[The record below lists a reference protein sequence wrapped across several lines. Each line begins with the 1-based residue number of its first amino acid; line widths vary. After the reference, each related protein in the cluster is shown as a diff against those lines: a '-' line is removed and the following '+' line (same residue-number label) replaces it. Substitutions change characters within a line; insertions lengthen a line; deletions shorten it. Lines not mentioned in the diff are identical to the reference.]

1 MNQSHKQPLNLNIG
15 ILGMT
20 YTIGVQLFVSFQKI
34 ITLPPLSFELATNWL
49 LEVLCTPQKLLPSI
63 CQSKNSSFW
72 AQALHLTF
80 LDWQIDSGGSEAF
93 PRVSWWPIPNLVG
106 AASWFFGMTQ
116 KFAPLLIQLTSWQ
129 ICQYP
134 DHRCQHLHQRPRITF
149 LENFIGWDVDTLMQ
163 ESLIDKKIV
172 ERLVWWKEIK
182 QPKKMNRRLSSWRF
196 HQT

>member
-1 MNQSHKQPLNLNIG
+1 M
-15 ILGMT
+15 
-20 YTIGVQLFVSFQKI
+20 
-34 ITLPPLSFELATNWL
+34 LPPLSFELAINWL
-49 LEVLCTPQKLLPSI
+49 LQVLWIPKKITAVNLAIKKTSHFKPGPYIWHSWIAKLTI
-63 CQSKNSSFW
+63 Q
-72 AQALHLTF
+72 
-80 LDWQIDSGGSEAF
+80 
-93 PRVSWWPIPNLVG
+93 NLMRE
-106 AASWFFGMTQ
+106 ASWFFGMTQ